1 MGIITIRALI
11 TREYPDNNST
21 ALSSVKF
28 IKNFMNI
35 NKNHIDKSIIKDIT
49 NYSSLNGF
57 MNFYT
62 FDFLFLKL

>member
-1 MGIITIRALI
+1 
-11 TREYPDNNST
+11 
-21 ALSSVKF
+21 
-28 IKNFMNI
+28 MNI

-49 NYSSLNGF
+49 NYSGLNGF